1 LPHVPQVVTAEKEHI
16 QCLFTHDFLRLVET
30 KILISNLNIF
40 YMTKRNEEVLSN
52 LSVMLEFQ
60 NIFLGGV
67 DTGAITVIWATAEI
81 ARNPIIMKKAQEEI
95 RSSVGQKGRATEE
108 RTDELQYLK
117 MVIKETLR
125 LHPPAPLLLPRE
137 TMSRCQINGYDIYL
151 KTLIQVN
158 AWAIG
163 RDPEYWRDSEE
174 FFPERF
180 VDSPIDYKGQR
191 FEFLPLGSGRRVCPG
206 ILMGV
211 TMVELALA
219 NLLYCFDWKLPN
231 AVAINME
238 EAAGLTI
245 SKKNPLFLVR
255 INYPQ
260 QAQPDKMSR
269 ISPLSKHTCS

>member
-1 LPHVPQVVTAEKEHI
+1 
-16 QCLFTHDFLRLVET
+16 
-30 KILISNLNIF
+30 
-40 YMTKRNEEVLSN
+40 
-52 LSVMLEFQ
+52 MLEFQ

-67 DTGAITVIWATAEI
+67 DTGAITVIWVTAEI
-81 ARNPIIMKKAQEEI
+81 ARNPIIMMKAQEEI

-108 RTDELQYLK
+108 STDELQYLK

-125 LHPPAPLLLPRE
+125 LHPPAPLL
-137 TMSRCQINGYDIYL
+137 QINGYDIYL

-180 VDSPIDYKGQR
+180 VYSPIDYKGQR
-191 FEFLPLGSGRRVCPG
+191 FEFLPFGSGRRVCPG

-238 EAAGLTI
+238 EAAGLAI
-245 SKKNPLFLVR
+245 SKKMPLFLVP

-260 QAQPDKMSR
+260 RAQPDKMG
-269 ISPLSKHTCS
+269 

>member
-1 LPHVPQVVTAEKEHI
+1 
-16 QCLFTHDFLRLVET
+16 
-30 KILISNLNIF
+30 
-40 YMTKRNEEVLSN
+40 MTKGNEEVLSN
-52 LSVMLEFQ
+52 LPVMLEFQ

-191 FEFLPLGSGRRVCPG
+191 FEFLPFGSGRRVCPG

-245 SKKNPLFLVR
+245 SKKNPLFLCVST
-255 INYPQ
+255 IL
-260 QAQPDKMSR
+260 SR
-269 ISPLSKHTCS
+269 HNQIK